1 MPSKSGTFELFRYQL
16 LPVDRF
22 LQANLIT
29 GVSSIEELISRKN
42 EFFYE
47 ALDGAKNFSSGRYQ
61 SITKKLYQD
70 PDFFLFRVAVNRSI
84 HVETKDFTDDVV
96 ENWPSLLVAVWNA
109 PDIQMFAVQKRTTV
123 FPRCESA
130 VKMILGAIEGQL
142 AHHHL
147 RAIHEPLFEK
157 EKFWSLIS
165 KFEGRIKSVDFELI
179 TPNMANISGSLPN
192 DLKEFAKHVNSTRN
206 HLKIESDPQAPLH
219 LEEDNDTLSGLVEYS
234 SQGGGNISL
243 KIDGIKKKFNTATTV
258 KEVHLSDVELE
269 GSAEGIATVIKE
281 ILNDHSNS

>member
-96 ENWPSLLVAVWNA
+96 ENWPSLLVAVCLLGQALHHPFDTLLRGTGAYVGSPGLVAIA
-109 PDIQMFAVQKRTTV
+109 P
-123 FPRCESA
+123 P
-130 VKMILGAIEGQL
+130 EGVSEE
-142 AHHHL
+142 
-147 RAIHEPLFEK
+147 IEPL
-157 EKFWSLIS
+157 L
-165 KFEGRIKSVDFELI
+165 R
-179 TPNMANISGSLPN
+179 
-192 DLKEFAKHVNSTRN
+192 
-206 HLKIESDPQAPLH
+206 
-219 LEEDNDTLSGLVEYS
+219 
-234 SQGGGNISL
+234 
-243 KIDGIKKKFNTATTV
+243 
-258 KEVHLSDVELE
+258 
-269 GSAEGIATVIKE
+269 
-281 ILNDHSNS
+281 